1 MAQRNGLVN
10 DLLGMALNLPV
21 FVLVL
26 CRASGIM
33 LTAPILSSVEI
44 PDRVKV
50 GLTCLLSLI
59 MYPLAAQH
67 AGVLPA
73 GVLGY
78 APLVLRELGLGLL
91 MGFAGGLVLGAM
103 RAAGSLA
110 AQTIG
115 LGMSDVSLPDE
126 EDTADEISTFFDIF
140 CLLVFLA
147 VDGHHWFIQALA
159 ISYRDIPLGQV
170 HFSPAIAAAM
180 QTSFSNLFLYA
191 LRGVAPLMGIMFLVN
206 VMIALM
212 AKAVPQMNILVVGYP
227 VKVFVGV
234 LALALTFPLTWPVM
248 HDAFYDLHA
257 QLIALSRA
265 L

>member
-1 MAQRNGLVN
+1 VN
-10 DLLGMALNLPV
+10 DLMGMALSLPI
-21 FVLVL
+21 FLLVL

-50 GLTCLLSLI
+50 ALTCLLALI
-59 MYPLAAQH
+59 MYPIAAH
-67 AGVLPA
+67 NAGALPA

-78 APLVLRELGLGLL
+78 APLVLTELGLGLL
-91 MGFAGGLVLGAM
+91 MGFVGGIVLGAM

-110 AQTIG
+110 AQAIG

-126 EDTADEISTFFDIF
+126 EDSADEISAFFDIF
-140 CLLVFLA
+140 CLLVFVAL
-147 VDGHHWFIQALA
+147 DGHHWFIQALA
-159 ISYRDIPLGQV
+159 LSYRDIPLGQA
-170 HFSPAIAAAM
+170 HFSPAIAAAVQM
-180 QTSFSNLFLYA
+180 RFSNLFLYA
-191 LRGVAPLMGIMFLVN
+191 LRGAAPLMGIMFLVN
-206 VMIALM
+206 VMLALM

-234 LALALTFPLTWPVM
+234 MALALTFPLTWPVM
-248 HDAFYDLHA
+248 HDAFSDLHS
-257 QLIALSRA
+257 QLIAFSRA

>member
-206 VMIALM
+206 VMLALM

-248 HDAFYDLHA
+248 HDAFSDLHT

>member
-1 MAQRNGLVN
+1 
-10 DLLGMALNLPV
+10 MALNLPI

-50 GLTCLLSLI
+50 ILICLLSLI
-59 MYPLAAQH
+59 MYPIAAQH
-67 AGVLPA
+67 AGALPA

-78 APLVLRELGLGLL
+78 VPLVLTELGLGLV
-91 MGFAGGLVLGAM
+91 MGFAGGLALGAM

-115 LGMSDVSLPDE
+115 LGTSDVALPDE
-126 EDTADEISTFFDIF
+126 EDTADEVATFFDIF
-140 CLLVFLA
+140 CLLLFLA
-147 VDGHHWFIQALA
+147 LDGHHWFIQALA
-159 ISYRDIPLGQV
+159 ISYRDVPLGQA
-170 HFSPAIAAAM
+170 HFSPSVAAAM
-180 QTSFSNLFLYA
+180 QAGLSKLFLFA

-206 VMIALM
+206 VMLALM
-212 AKAVPQMNILVVGYP
+212 AKAVPQMNILFVGYP
-227 VKVFVGV
+227 VKVFFGV
-234 LALALTFPLTWPVM
+234 VALALTFPLTWPVM
-248 HDAFYDLHA
+248 HDIFSDLHA

>member
-1 MAQRNGLVN
+1 MN

-33 LTAPILSSVEI
+33 LTAPILSSIEI

-50 GLTCLLSLI
+50 GLVCLLSLI
-59 MYPLAAQH
+59 MYPIAAQH
-67 AGVLPA
+67 VGALPA

-78 APLVLRELGLGLL
+78 VPLVLAELGLGLL

-103 RAAGSLA
+103 RAAGSMA
-110 AQTIG
+110 AQSIG
-115 LGMSDVSLPDE
+115 LGMSDVSLPDD
-126 EDTADEISTFFDIF
+126 EDTADEVSTFFDIF
-140 CLLVFLA
+140 CLLVFVAL
-147 VDGHHWFIQALA
+147 DGHHWFIQALA
-159 ISYRDIPLGQV
+159 ISYRDIPLGQA
-170 HFSPAIAAAM
+170 HLSPAIAAAM
-180 QTSFSNLFLYA
+180 QTGLSKLFLFA

-206 VMIALM
+206 VMLALM
-212 AKAVPQMNILVVGYP
+212 AKAVPQMNILFVGYP
-227 VKVFVGV
+227 VKVLFGV
-234 LALALTFPLTWPVM
+234 VALALTFPLTWPVM
-248 HDAFYDLHA
+248 HDAFSDLHA

>member
-1 MAQRNGLVN
+1 VN
-10 DLLGMALNLPV
+10 ELLGMALSLPV
-21 FVLVL
+21 FLLVL

-33 LTAPILSSVEI
+33 LTAPILSSIAI
-44 PDRVKV
+44 PARVKV
-50 GLTCLLSLI
+50 GLICLLSLI

-78 APLVLRELGLGLL
+78 VPLILREAGLGLL

-115 LGMSDVSLPDE
+115 LGMSDVALPDNE
-126 EDTADEISTFFDIF
+126 EETGDEISTFFDTF

-159 ISYRDIPLGQV
+159 ISYRDIPLGTA
-170 HFSPAIAAAM
+170 HFSPAMGGAV
-180 QTSFSNLFLYA
+180 QTGLSNLFLFA

-206 VMIALM
+206 VVLALM

-234 LALALTFPLTWPVM
+234 MALALTFPLTWPVM
-248 HDAFYDLHA
+248 HDAFSDLHS
-257 QLIALSRA
+257 QLVALSRVM
-265 L
+265 

>member
-1 MAQRNGLVN
+1 
-10 DLLGMALNLPV
+10 MALNLPV

-33 LTAPILSSVEI
+33 LTAPILSSIEI

-59 MYPLAAQH
+59 MYPLAARH
-67 AGVLPA
+67 TGALPA

-126 EDTADEISTFFDIF
+126 EDTTDEISTFFDIF

-147 VDGHHWFIQALA
+147 LDGHHWFIQALA
-159 ISYRDIPLGQV
+159 ISYRDIPLGQA
-170 HFSPAIAAAM
+170 HFSPAIAAAV

-206 VMIALM
+206 VMLALM

-248 HDAFYDLHA
+248 HDAFSDLHT